1 MSILKGVGLQFEES
15 MSGYLG
21 KGETDPSK
29 GATVGKL
36 QETKIRFDV
45 RITIS
50 DLNRFLKIS
59 QHEAELSGTVTCD
72 VIGGTFTI
80 FDGTFNL
87 FSLDPEMGMRQMVYS
102 FRFRDT
108 EGRTYYF
115 HGHKEIQDDP
125 GKLDLV
131 EDMTRLFTIIYRGE
145 DEQATIYGAG

>member
-21 KGETDPSK
+21 KGETDPSE
-29 GATVGKL
+29 GAAVGKR

-50 DLNRFLKIS
+50 DLNRFLKVS

-87 FSLDPEMGMRQMVYS
+87 FSLDPEMGMRQMS
-102 FRFRDT
+102 IPSDSGIRMAGHIIFTATKRFRT
-108 EGRTYYF
+108 TLASS
-115 HGHKEIQDDP
+115 IW
-125 GKLDLV
+125 
-131 EDMTRLFTIIYRGE
+131 
-145 DEQATIYGAG
+145 

>member
-21 KGETDPSK
+21 KGETDPTE
-29 GATVGKL
+29 GAAVGKR

-45 RITIS
+45 RIAIS
-50 DLNRFLKIS
+50 DLNRFLKVS

-87 FSLDPEMGMRQMVYS
+87 FTLDPEMGMRQMVYS
-102 FRFRDT
+102 FRFSDT
-108 EGRTYYF
+108 DGYWRRGWQRVTL
-115 HGHKEIQDDP
+115 HPDA
-125 GKLDLV
+125 
-131 EDMTRLFTIIYRGE
+131 YRALPPE
-145 DEQATIYGAG
+145 HLHSVSLQ